1 MSEYPTALRV
11 AQAVGISGSIWLSG
25 NICGLSAIAIPVF
38 FRSRRERGEKDDIPQ
53 TKLARQWQ
61 YFYDRG
67 HAQNPPIAA
76 VTACAYAYL
85 GWAVAS
91 RSELFSR
98 FAGANTGLFY
108 RLAGFLTVGIVP
120 WTLGFMMPTNY
131 KLMEIAQ
138 GLEGKEVS
146 DEEFDGLLSYW
157 QVTNAIRGL
166 FPLAGG
172 VLGLLTALL

>member
-1 MSEYPTALRV
+1 M
-11 AQAVGISGSIWLSG
+11 
-25 NICGLSAIAIPVF
+25 PVF
-38 FRSRRERGEKDDIPQ
+38 FRSRRECGEKDNIPQ
-53 TKLARQWQ
+53 TKLARQWES
-61 YFYDRG
+61 FYGHG

-85 GWAVAS
+85 GWAVGS

-98 FAGANTGLFY
+98 LAGTNTGLFY

-146 DEEFDGLLSYW
+146 DDEFDEVLRHW

-172 VLGLLTALL
+172 LLGLLTALL

>member
-25 NICGLSAIAIPVF
+25 NICGLSAIAMPVF
-38 FRSRRERGEKDDIPQ
+38 FRSRRERGEKDNIPQ
-53 TKLARQWQ
+53 TKLARQWES
-61 YFYDRG
+61 FYDHG

-76 VTACAYAYL
+76 ATACAYAYL
-85 GWAVAS
+85 GWAVGS

-98 FAGANTGLFY
+98 LAGANTGLSY

-146 DEEFDGLLSYW
+146 DEEFDEVLRHW

-172 VLGLLTALL
+172 LLGLLTALL